1 MRLAA
6 LMAGLMAVIT
16 VIAPADAE
24 QRTLG
29 ASTVA
34 TLTVLS
40 LPVETAHADAGRLG
54 PAVSGADLQV
64 GDRVVTGS
72 AGRALITFLDGSTV
86 TVEPASDVTVRVAE
100 MDGGDAS
107 RLRILVTVGTIWA
120 RVADWLSGRAS
131 LTLESNAYSAT
142 AHDGLIGAQQQRDGT
157 FVCWTRAGGVDV
169 AGTTNGAVARIEP
182 GQKVTLAPGRR
193 AAVEGFAVNQSAL
206 GVAVTGPV
214 LPLVVMPDG
223 RRVAGFVEPGIEV
236 NQVFGSLTRAAAG
249 TRAVEVPA
257 GVSGPYVL
265 LLVGVG
271 EGPFTVTVTGRHR
284 GTETYRL
291 EQSGEAHRG
300 QGLRAEIIQTMSDG
314 RDPRTARA
322 DRAGMSTLRPET
334 ARPGTVLLSPRELA
348 AAPR

>member
-1 MRLAA
+1 M
-6 LMAGLMAVIT
+6 
-16 VIAPADAE
+16 
-24 QRTLG
+24 G
-29 ASTVA
+29 AF
-34 TLTVLS
+34 
-40 LPVETAHADAGRLG
+40 D
-54 PAVSGADLQV
+54 
-64 GDRVVTGS
+64 
-72 AGRALITFLDGSTV
+72 
-86 TVEPASDVTVRVAE
+86 
-100 MDGGDAS
+100 M
-107 RLRILVTVGTIWA
+107 LRIANTSLGFHQTWLDSLANNIANINTATPTSQNAFQAQMVMSRA
-120 RVADWLSGRAS
+120 RPD
-131 LTLESNAYSAT
+131 
-142 AHDGLIGAQQQRDGT
+142 
-157 FVCWTRAGGVDV
+157 GGVDV